1 MALLV
6 NGERIEDAA
15 LREERRA
22 IRRALTERMPEE
34 SATVIE
40 KRAEE
45 WFASSCEQ
53 RPKKYHH

>member
-6 NGERIEDAA
+6 NGERIEDAT

-34 SATVIE
+34 SATGDP
-40 KRAEE
+40 RSLN
-45 WFASSCEQ
+45 SSQ
-53 RPKKYHH
+53 PTKF